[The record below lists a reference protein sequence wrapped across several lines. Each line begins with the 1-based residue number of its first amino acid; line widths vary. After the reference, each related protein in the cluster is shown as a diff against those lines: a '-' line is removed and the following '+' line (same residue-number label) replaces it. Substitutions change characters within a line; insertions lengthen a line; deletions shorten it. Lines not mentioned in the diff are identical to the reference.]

1 MKIVKANKDG
11 VMSFDAADAGR
22 EIIVLEDSALVCGS
36 AHFREMTPEDV
47 ARLWDSFINHG
58 VTFISDVTFDGKPF
72 EEKDGEQKQ

>member
-36 AHFREMTPEDV
+36 AHFREMTSEDV
-47 ARLWDSFINHG
+47 ARLWDNFINHG

-72 EEKDGEQKQ
+72 KEDSEDKR